1 MEEDGEK
8 KGTWSTWE
16 ELLLAFAV
24 KRHGLKDWDSVAMEL
39 RSRSSLPD
47 LLTAQVCEDKYRG
60 LHRRFM
66 NSDDL
71 AVYKDSGGDINAA
84 ATAVD
89 IPWLENLRQLRVLEL
104 KQEVQRYDISIQ
116 TLQQTVKRME
126 EERDHSK
133 DTRNDAVEPDL
144 EEDRNETRSEN
155 VEMSGGDMETPAK
168 ASGRSVSVAE
178 SEHENRSFNESNSTE
193 KWEAEEKIEPE
204 PNEGGVVKPDPE
216 TKPVVNEDSCNASS
230 NRCEESNRTEDGKS
244 EIDLAEGG
252 RDALGASKES
262 SDVQST
268 ATLTKKRRKRSD
280 ALGGGGREGGNV
292 TEAAVLSSDT
302 ETKRESAVKSEPF
315 DGLLDTIRSRK
326 NASMFE
332 RRLDSQKTD
341 RYNSMIRRH
350 VDFET
355 IHSRIDNG
363 SYSGCPIKFYSDLL
377 LLFNNAIIFFP
388 VSSPER
394 TAAAQLRRIVNKEL
408 RNNKISSPKPLPS
421 LKPQPVPETGPEP
434 GPKPEQE
441 PEKSN
446 PLIVKHKLTGPILVC
461 RKRSSIS
468 GNKGSSSANKQENDK
483 PSHNPKTSPPEEE
496 TQVKMRSKEKAATT
510 GIRSMR
516 SSTPKGRPTNPSTQP
531 TSTKKSGGSNKLSE
545 EEKTITVDKKRG
557 AADFLKRIKKN
568 SPAKEVAVDE
578 GHGSSSRRVQLKRK
592 AGPPPAANS
601 PSKKTV
607 GRPVKRGREAET
619 AEKRGKEAKE
629 DSSKRPLKRSK
640 R

>member
-1 MEEDGEK
+1 MSKLMEDGEK

-71 AVYKDSGGDINAA
+71 AVHKDSDGDINTAA
-84 ATAVD
+84 AAVD
-89 IPWLENLRQLRVLEL
+89 IPWLENLRQLRVSEL

-126 EERDHSK
+126 EEREHSK
-133 DTRNDAVEPDL
+133 DTGNVAVEPDL
-144 EEDRNETRSEN
+144 EEVRTETRSEN
-155 VEMSGGDMETPAK
+155 VEMSGGDMEAPAK

-178 SEHENRSFNESNSTE
+178 SDHENRSFNESNSTE

-204 PNEGGVVKPDPE
+204 PNQGGVVKPDPE
-216 TKPVVNEDSCNASS
+216 TKPAVNEDSCNASS

-244 EIDLAEGG
+244 EIDLAEGA
-252 RDALGASKES
+252 RDGLGASKES

-280 ALGGGGREGGNV
+280 LGGGGRDGGSV
-292 TEAAVLSSDT
+292 TEAAVLSTAT
-302 ETKRESAVKSEPF
+302 ETKRESPVKSEPF

-350 VDFET
+350 VDLET
-355 IHSRIDNG
+355 IQSRIDNG
-363 SYSGCPIKFYSDLL
+363 SYTECPMKFYSDLL
-377 LLFNNAIIFFP
+377 LVFNNATIFFP

-394 TAAAQLRRIVNKEL
+394 TAAQQLRRIVIKEL
-408 RNNKISSPKPLPS
+408 QNTKIPSPKPLPS
-421 LKPQPVPETGPEP
+421 LKHEPVPESGPDP
-434 GPKPEQE
+434 VLKPEQE
-441 PEKSN
+441 PGKSN
-446 PLIVKHKLTGPILVC
+446 QLIVKRKLTGPILVC

-468 GNKGSSSANKQENDK
+468 GNKGSLSANKQENDK

-496 TQVKMRSKEKAATT
+496 AQVKMKTKEKAATT

-516 SSTPKGRPTNPSTQP
+516 SSTPKGRPANPSTQP
-531 TSTKKSGGSNKLSE
+531 TSTKKSGGSNKPPE

-568 SPAKEVAVDE
+568 SPAKEMAVDD

-592 AGPPPAANS
+592 GAPPPANS
-601 PSKKTV
+601 PPKKTV

-619 AEKRGKEAKE
+619 AEKRGKE
-629 DSSKRPLKRSK
+629 DSSKRPLKRS
-640 R
+640 RR